1 MNTSMI
7 IELAGYL
14 GSVLVVVSMLMSSVV
29 KLRIINTAG
38 SIISATYALIIQS
51 YPLALMNICLII
63 INIYNLARL
72 LRSNEPYDL
81 VDMKTDDIFL
91 TYFLDYYQQDI
102 QNFFPAARSL
112 LSSADTA
119 YMICCSAAPAGLLL
133 GKKQKDGTMDILID
147 YTTPMYRD
155 CSAGSFLY
163 SKLQGKGI
171 NSLVYSGNSEKHIPY
186 LQKMGFINENGSYVK
201 HLSA

>member
-81 VDMKTDDIFL
+81 VDVKTDDIFL

-102 QNFFPAARSL
+102 QNFFSGSKIFTFLCGYRLYDLLQRGSGWTAAWKETKRRDNGHSHRL
-112 LSSADTA
+112 
-119 YMICCSAAPAGLLL
+119 YHPNVPGLLGRQL
-133 GKKQKDGTMDILID
+133 FIFQI
-147 YTTPMYRD
+147 
-155 CSAGSFLY
+155 AE
-163 SKLQGKGI
+163 QG
-171 NSLVYSGNSEKHIPY
+171 NQQPRLFR
-186 LQKMGFINENGSYVK
+186 QF
-201 HLSA
+201 

>member
-1 MNTSMI
+1 MI

-81 VDMKTDDIFL
+81 VDVKTDDIFL
-91 TYFLDYYQQDI
+91 TYFLHYYQQDI

-119 YMICCSAAPAGLLL
+119 
-133 GKKQKDGTMDILID
+133 
-147 YTTPMYRD
+147 
-155 CSAGSFLY
+155 
-163 SKLQGKGI
+163 
-171 NSLVYSGNSEKHIPY
+171 
-186 LQKMGFINENGSYVK
+186 
-201 HLSA
+201 